1 MGPSAAWHKAQP
13 GAKLIFPPG
22 PCIFPA
28 AGAVEGVTAAI
39 EEAREE

>member
-13 GAKLIFPPG
+13 EAKLIFATP

-28 AGAVEGVTAAI
+28 ARAVEGVTAASV
-39 EEAREE
+39 EAREE